1 MAGLESLRAPIL
13 AERVRRIDGGS
24 FSFLPHRFLR
34 EGFLSLLSR
43 DELALYVLLVLAGNR
58 EGVSFYGYDAI
69 CTLLGCTLDEYLAA
83 RRGLL
88 AKDLVA
94 FDGRRFQ
101 VLSLP
106 ASPSPH
112 HGAPLGSAADLEEN
126 DPATIRATL
135 LLALTQNDTE

>member
-1 MAGLESLRAPIL
+1 MAGLEALRAPIVP
-13 AERVRRIDGGS
+13 ERVRRIDGQS

-34 EGFLSLLSR
+34 GGFLSTLNR

-58 EGVSFYGYDAI
+58 DGVSFYGYDAI
-69 CTLLGCTLDEYLAA
+69 CTLLDCTLDDYLIA
-83 RRGLL
+83 RRGLV

-106 ASPSPH
+106 DSPPQLH
-112 HGAPLGSAADLEEN
+112 RAPLVSATELDDN

-135 LLALTQNDTE
+135 LRALSPKDSD